1 MSAPSLSA
9 PAAREP
15 IHTRRVTCE
24 GFRRADG
31 LWDIEGHLT
40 DVKSYGFQ
48 TDERGHVE
56 PGTPVHE
63 MWMRLTVDDT
73 MTVKAV
79 EAVTRHSP
87 YQACGSI
94 TPAFQA
100 LVGLRI
106 APGWTNA
113 VKARLGGPK
122 GCTHLVE
129 LLGPMATTA
138 FQTIFPILSREA
150 AERAKAAGKR
160 PRDDGKRP
168 VLLNMCHIF
177 DSNGEVAR
185 KTWPGHY
192 TGPTADPENG
202 DAAHEEAAE

>member
-15 IHTRRVTCE
+15 IHTRRVTCQ

-48 TDERGHVE
+48 TEERGHLE
-56 PGTPVHE
+56 PGTPIHQ
-63 MWMRLTVDDT
+63 MWMRLTVDDKL
-73 MTVKAV
+73 TVQAV
-79 EAVTRHSP
+79 EAVTEHSP
-87 YQACGSI
+87 YNACGSI
-94 TPAFQA
+94 TPQFQQ

-106 APGWTNA
+106 GPGWTRA
-113 VKARLGGPK
+113 VKDRLGGPK

-129 LLGPMATTA
+129 LLGPLATTA
-138 FQTIFPILSREA
+138 FQTVYPILAREA
-150 AERAKAAGKR
+150 AERAKAAGK
-160 PRDDGKRP
+160 PPHEDGKRP

-177 DSNGEVAR
+177 DSNGEVVR
-185 KTWPGHY
+185 KHWPAHY
-192 TGPTADPENG
+192 TGDRKKDSARD
-202 DAAHEEAAE
+202 EAAE